1 MTYEDRGPQA
11 VDCLP
16 CRYGRS
22 KLVFRGPKKA
32 MKGPY
37 VAVLGGS
44 ETYGRFHARPY
55 PDLLGD
61 ATGVEVVNLGLPNAG
76 IDVFVGEPVIH
87 DLCAGATATVI
98 QVLGA
103 ANMSNRFYAVH
114 PRRNDRFLRASPMLK
129 ALYPDLDFAELN
141 FTRHL
146 LAAMAEQSAVKFAV
160 VREELREAW
169 VARMK
174 ALLMRL
180 PGRKVL
186 LWLSDHP
193 PRDGGD
199 EPMPLGRDPLFVDQ
213 DMLAALR
220 SHVADIVTVAVTT
233 DEMQRGREGL
243 IVPDLDVP
251 VAQEMLGTQAHVRAA
266 EALVLHVAPRRA

>member
-32 MKGPY
+32 LKGPY
-37 VAVLGGS
+37 VAVLGGT
-44 ETYGRFHARPY
+44 ETYGRFQANPF
-55 PDLLGD
+55 PDLLER

-76 IDVFVGEPVIH
+76 IDVFVGEPVFQ
-87 DLCAGATATVI
+87 DLCAGAALTVV

-114 PRRNDRFLRASPMLK
+114 PRRNDRFLRASPMMK
-129 ALYPDLDFAELN
+129 ALYPDLDFAEMN

-146 LAAMAEQSAVKFAV
+146 LAALAAQSEVKFAV
-160 VREELREAW
+160 VREELRQAW
-169 VARMK
+169 VARMRTF
-174 ALLMRL
+174 LMRL
-180 PGRKVL
+180 PGPKVL
-186 LWLSDHP
+186 LWLSDHA

-213 DMLAALR
+213 EMLADLR
-220 SHVADIVTVAVTT
+220 SHVSDIVIVAVTPE
-233 DEMQRGREGL
+233 EMERGRSGM
-243 IVPDLDVP
+243 IVPDLEVP
-251 VAQEMLGTQAHVRAA
+251 VAQDMLGTLAHERAA
-266 EALVLHVAPRRA
+266 GALARFVQRA